1 METTKPTNNNEY
13 IKQYQKQK
21 YANDDAYREKVLEK
35 NRRNYYEKYKNN
47 QVYKEKVKANN
58 KANYEKIKE
67 MKLRL
72 LLLENTSNLQVF
84 V

>member
-1 METTKPTNNNEY
+1 METPKPTNNNEY

-35 NRRNYYEKYKNN
+35 NRRNYYEKYKDN
-47 QVYKEKVKANN
+47 QQYKANIKLNN

>member
-35 NRRNYYEKYKNN
+35 NRRNYYEKYKDN
-47 QVYKEKVKANN
+47 QQYKANIKLNN